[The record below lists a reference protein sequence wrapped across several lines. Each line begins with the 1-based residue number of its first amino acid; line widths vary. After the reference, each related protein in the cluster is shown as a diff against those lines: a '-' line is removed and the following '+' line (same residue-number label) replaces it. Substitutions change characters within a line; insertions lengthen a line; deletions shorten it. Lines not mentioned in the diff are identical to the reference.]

1 MVGKEEE
8 GGLRSRDA
16 REDSRIH
23 LVLIRQSG
31 KQMSAVSEGGCGGR
45 RDGAW
50 IYLGGYTVWQALS
63 APRLRFSSHHGTLSP
78 FLPSQADFSNSLLP
92 EERKKEKRR
101 QQRRECSPLS
111 SFLSL
116 SVIPSILPNP
126 SLGAIFHHG
135 LACVYY
141 PLQNTSH

>member
-1 MVGKEEE
+1 MVGRR
-8 GGLRSRDA
+8 GGRLRSEDA
-16 REDSRIH
+16 REDSQIH

-31 KQMSAVSEGGCGGR
+31 KQMSAVSEGGGREER

-50 IYLGGYTVWQALS
+50 IYLGGYTVWHVLS
-63 APRLRFSSHHGTLSP
+63 APPLPFSPHHSTLAP
-78 FLPSQADFSNSLLP
+78 FLPSQADLSNSLLP
-92 EERKKEKRR
+92 EERTTERRR

-116 SVIPSILPNP
+116 SVIPSNLPNP
-126 SLGAIFHHG
+126 LLGAIFHRG
-135 LACVYY
+135 LPCVYY